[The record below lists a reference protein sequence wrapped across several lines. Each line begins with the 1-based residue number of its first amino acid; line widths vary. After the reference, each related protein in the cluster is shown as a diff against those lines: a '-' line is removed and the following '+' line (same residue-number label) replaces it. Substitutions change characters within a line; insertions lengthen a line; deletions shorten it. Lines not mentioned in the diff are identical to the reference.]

1 MTIVTAAS
9 DSYNPMRLVTL
20 PSKQEYASK
29 WGCDLIDH
37 RVSLQDDL
45 AWHRPYLW
53 KAALESVSPGDYI
66 WFLGADAM
74 IMNQTKNWRAL
85 VGTSNMVIGL
95 DVNGINSDSFFLC
108 HSVFSLAMLDR
119 TIELRGQERNE
130 QEAMNRA
137 LGEMICD
144 VTIKPQRYLNSYSYS
159 VLMNRSE
166 DKGGDYQSGD
176 FVLHCPAGGLT
187 FDARLKFLSQMATK
201 IIR

>member
-9 DSYNPMRLVTL
+9 DEYNPMRLVTL
-20 PSKQEYASK
+20 PSKQEYAK
-29 WGCDLIDH
+29 LWGCKLIDH
-37 RVSLQDDL
+37 RVSLRDDP

-53 KAALESVSPGDYI
+53 KSALETVAPGDYI

-74 IMNQTKNWRAL
+74 IMNQSKNWRAL
-85 VGTSNMVIGL
+85 VGNSNMVIGM
-95 DVNGINSDSFFLC
+95 DVGGINTDSFFLC

-159 VLMNRSE
+159 VLMNRSA
-166 DKGGDYQSGD
+166 DKGGDYRDGD
-176 FVLHCPAGGLT
+176 FVFHAPAAGLT
-187 FDARLKFLSQMATK
+187 FEIRLNFLRQMATK